1 MRRIIIVSLLLFP
14 IFASAQYFGR
24 NKPRYKSFDFKIKET
39 PHFELYYYTK
49 NKETVNWMAQESELW
64 YDFFSDILY
73 HEIPFK
79 NPLLVYS
86 NHADFQQTN
95 AIGGAIGV
103 GTGGVT
109 EGFKNRVVMPMT
121 FTNQQTHQVLGHEL
135 VHAFQFNIVID
146 GEGTSI
152 RNMSN
157 LPLWLVEGMAEYLS
171 IGRVDPFTAMWMRR
185 AILKDD
191 IPTFSEMANPRRYF
205 PYRYGQTAWSFL
217 AGKYG
222 DQMMRTMYQST
233 AINGVELTIDSL
245 LGIDMEDLS
254 ADFDT
259 TLRAHF
265 EPFMRDGKESKI
277 GKTIL
282 SKKNSGNINVSP
294 SISPN
299 GKYVVFLS
307 EKDLFSTD
315 LFMAEA
321 RTGKIVRKLSSLVK
335 DGDLDAYNYLE
346 SSGTWSPDSKKF
358 AFIAFSKGV
367 NKLVIKEVKSGK
379 TLESKTIDQV
389 PAFSTPVWSPD
400 GKEIV
405 ITGLVE
411 GQTDLFAYNLKR
423 GRVRQLTDD
432 IYSEIQPDFN
442 SDGTKL
448 VFSYDKRS
456 FDEGR
461 TNGRWS
467 FDLAVMDYQSGS
479 VEILDVFHTADNI
492 SANYDH
498 EDNIYFMSDRD
509 GFRNL
514 YKYDVANY
522 EVYHMT
528 DYLSGLSG
536 ISRFSPMITSSS
548 KVDRVLF
555 SYYGLEG
562 YDIITAKSTQL
573 LNKKVDKNKVD
584 FSAGSLPNPGSEN
597 KEIVTEFHE
606 SIDEIEYLE
615 EEEFRNTKYKTKFE
629 LDYIGGGGGIG
640 VSNGLY
646 NNQVG
651 LQGGIDML
659 FGDMLGNNQLF
670 AQVALNG
677 TIYDMGGQVNYIN
690 KKNPIAWGFGISHIP
705 QVTGFRSLGF
715 GSLLDDDG
723 NVVTEQGSNAPVE
736 SLIDELNL
744 IRVFNQSL
752 GGFAQ
757 LPFST
762 KLRLEAGA
770 SIGHQGFRWDV
781 TRNYFSQDGFLFY
794 NQTRDKVD
802 AGSELTFNQYYTI
815 KKGLTGGVNVALVGD
830 NSSFGLTA
838 PLTGH
843 RFRVSA
849 EYSYGVNNYYGL
861 LADYRKYIRL
871 SPVTLAFRGLGY
883 LRYENNVN
891 SVYPLFVG
899 NMGFVRG
906 YDFAF
911 SNGFNDILKDTDI
924 GQFLG
929 SKIALASFE
938 IRLPFTGPG
947 QLAVINTNALFTD
960 LNFFIDAGVAFD
972 EFSHFSDGE
981 PINGQFLKPEL
992 AMSAGVSVRV
1002 NLFGAM
1008 ILEPYWAKPLR
1019 SGSGIS
1025 FGLNFIP
1032 GW

>member
-1 MRRIIIVSLLLFP
+1 
-14 IFASAQYFGR
+14 
-24 NKPRYKSFDFKIKET
+24 
-39 PHFELYYYTK
+39 
-49 NKETVNWMAQESELW
+49 
-64 YDFFSDILY
+64 
-73 HEIPFK
+73 
-79 NPLLVYS
+79 
-86 NHADFQQTN
+86 
-95 AIGGAIGV
+95 
-103 GTGGVT
+103 
-109 EGFKNRVVMPMT
+109 
-121 FTNQQTHQVLGHEL
+121 
-135 VHAFQFNIVID
+135 
-146 GEGTSI
+146 
-152 RNMSN
+152 
-157 LPLWLVEGMAEYLS
+157 
-171 IGRVDPFTAMWMRR
+171 
-185 AILKDD
+185 
-191 IPTFSEMANPRRYF
+191 
-205 PYRYGQTAWSFL
+205 
-217 AGKYG
+217 
-222 DQMMRTMYQST
+222 
-233 AINGVELTIDSL
+233 
-245 LGIDMEDLS
+245 MEDLS
-254 ADFDT
+254 VEWDK
-259 TLRAHF
+259 TLRDHF
-265 EPFMRDGKESKI
+265 KPFMRDGKEPKI

-282 SKKNSGNINVSP
+282 SKDNSGSINVSP

-299 GKYVVFLS
+299 GKYFVFLS

-315 LFMAEA
+315 LFLAEA

-346 SSGTWSPDSKKF
+346 SSGTWSPDSKRF
-358 AFIAFSKGV
+358 AFVAFSKGI
-367 NKLVIKEVKSGK
+367 NKLVIKNVENGS
-379 TLESKTIDQV
+379 TDETIVMDKV
-389 PAFSTPVWSPD
+389 PAFSTPVWSPN

-405 ITGLVE
+405 FAGLVE
-411 GQTDLFAYNLKR
+411 GQTDLYAYNLKR
-423 GRVRQLTDD
+423 GKVRPLTND

-442 SDGTKL
+442 HDGSKL

-456 FDEGR
+456 FTEGR
-461 TNGRWS
+461 KLGRWS
-467 FDLAVMDYQSGS
+467 FDLAEMDYTTGKIN
-479 VEILDVFHTADNI
+479 VLDVFHTADNI

-514 YKYDVANY
+514 YKYDVAQD

-528 DYLSGLSG
+528 NFLIGLSG
-536 ISRFSPMITSSS
+536 ISRYSPMITVSP

-555 SYYGLEG
+555 SYFAEEG
-562 YDIITAKSTQL
+562 YNIISAKSTQF
-573 LNKKVDKNKVD
+573 LNKKVPKDSVN
-584 FSAGSLPNPGSEN
+584 FAAGSLPNPGSEN

-606 SIDEIEYLE
+606 YIDDIEYLPAE
-615 EEEFRNTKYKTKFE
+615 DFNNAEYKSKFE
-629 LDYIGGGGGIG
+629 LDYLGGGGGIG

-670 AQVALNG
+670 AQIALNG

-705 QVTGFRSLGF
+705 QVTGFRSLFRGPLRDENGDIVF
-715 GSLLDDDG
+715 A
-723 NVVTEQGSNAPVE
+723 QGSTEPIE
-736 SLIDELNL
+736 SLVDELNL
-744 IRVFNQSL
+744 IRVFNQSV

-762 KLRLEAGA
+762 KLRLEGGA
-770 SIGHQGFRWDV
+770 SFGYQGFRWDV
-781 TRNYFSQDGFLFY
+781 TRNYFSPDGFLFFD
-794 NQTRDKVD
+794 QTKTKLETTD
-802 AGSELTFNQYYTI
+802 ELTFNQFYTI
-815 KKGLTGGVNVALVGD
+815 KKGITGGVNVALVGD

-838 PLTGH
+838 PLTGQ
-843 RFRVSA
+843 RFRISA

-883 LRYENNVN
+883 LRFENDIN

-911 SNGFNDILKDTDI
+911 SSGFNDILKNKDI

-929 SKIALASFE
+929 SKIAVASFE

-947 QLAVINTNALFTD
+947 QLAVISTNALFTD

-981 PINGQFLKPEL
+981 SINGQLLKPEL
-992 AMSAGVSVRV
+992 AMSAGVSVRI
-1002 NLFGAM
+1002 NLFGAL
-1008 ILEPYWAKPLR
+1008 ILEPYWAKPLTK
-1019 SGSGIS
+1019 GGKIS